1 MHLYYEYV
9 ASINVY
15 LQRRSM
21 QANASVR
28 RCTTVALSVLLAPQV
43 PGLVFCLF
51 YKRLGFPS
59 LSRASPARGWF
70 QTAFEGVPEVVFGV
84 IFEVIF
90 GVILDRVGAIKSR
103 LRLYDARVTEG
114 MNAFVSYG
122 FFACF
127 SFAFSHFSH
136 FLRSLH

>member
-1 MHLYYEYV
+1 MK
-9 ASINVY
+9 
-15 LQRRSM
+15 RRRM
-21 QANASVR
+21 QANASAR

-70 QTAFEGVPEVVFGV
+70 QTAFEGVTEVVFGV

-103 LRLYDARVTEG
+103 LRLYDARV
-114 MNAFVSYG
+114 NA
-122 FFACF
+122 
-127 SFAFSHFSH
+127 
-136 FLRSLH
+136 

>member
-1 MHLYYEYV
+1 
-9 ASINVY
+9 
-15 LQRRSM
+15 M
-21 QANASVR
+21 QADSHAR

-90 GVILDRVGAIKSR
+90 WVIFGVILDTAGTIKSR
-103 LRLYDARVTEG
+103 LRLY
-114 MNAFVSYG
+114 NA
-122 FFACF
+122 
-127 SFAFSHFSH
+127 
-136 FLRSLH
+136 